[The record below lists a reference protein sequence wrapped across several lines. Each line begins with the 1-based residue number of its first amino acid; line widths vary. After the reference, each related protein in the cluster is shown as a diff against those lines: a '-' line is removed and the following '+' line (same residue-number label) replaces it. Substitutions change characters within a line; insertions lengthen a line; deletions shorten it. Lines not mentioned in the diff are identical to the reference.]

1 MLGCL
6 DALGPSSKALLGAKQ
21 YYGGG
26 REKDPYF
33 ELKDLQRL
41 QGRAQALGRGEA
53 CSEMG
58 IGEPELR
65 RAKLALQT
73 MGVSLAQF
81 VGLFLYSDE
90 ISSPESEKE
99 EKKEAQGGCP
109 TPPSPPQPAADPK
122 PSCLA
127 ECQAAPEAQPSS
139 KPKPDQLYTLLTSAQ
154 RAAFEADPNHPAHA
168 VLKAL
173 APLVGAIQE
182 YLQAGTVPKV
192 DPEQDVL
199 YRGVGYEVSAE
210 QTALR
215 RLPWQCFSSAS
226 LSASSARSF
235 LRPGG
240 TLFVTRSAGAVPM
253 FFLSAYME
261 ELECLVPPTEF
272 ILRDALP
279 ISILRMM
286 GVQGSVMLLE
296 DPKV

>member
-33 ELKDLQRL
+33 ELKDLRRL

-122 PSCLA
+122 PSSLA
-127 ECQAAPEAQPSS
+127 ECQAAPETQPSS

-168 VLKAL
+168 VLEAL
-173 APLVGAIQE
+173 APLVGTIQE
-182 YLQAGTVPKV
+182 YLQAGPVPKV

-235 LRPGG
+235 LRPCG

-261 ELECLVPPTEF
+261 EVECLMPPTEF
-272 ILRDALP
+272 ILLDALP